1 MEKIIVLKDKEK
13 RIAIGKAFKVSPM
26 AISYSLNFINNG
38 ERNKKIRAM
47 AFQNGGRLYKLDRD
61 AQMKDFVEL

>member
-1 MEKIIVLKDKEK
+1 MEKIIVLKDKE
-13 RIAIGKAFKVSPM
+13 RRTAIGKVFKVTDA

-38 ERNKKIRAM
+38 ERNKKIRAA
-47 AFQNGGRLYKLDRD
+47 AFQNGGRLYKWEKD